1 MNRLMNRIKGI
12 LYAAVSSS
20 TFGLAPFFSLTLL
33 LAGFSAFEVLSYRWG
48 VATIALTLFGW
59 CSGCSFRLEKKDF
72 LVVLLLSLLRAVTS
86 FSLLIAYQNI
96 ATGVASTIHFMYPL
110 AVSLVMM
117 YFFQEKKSL
126 WVMFAVFMSLLGAAL
141 LSSGELEAKNGDTI
155 VGLVAA
161 CVSVFSYAGYIVGVR
176 MTRAVRINSTVLTC
190 YVMGLG
196 TVLYFIGALTT
207 SGLRLVADGYT
218 WLIIL
223 GLALPATAI
232 SNITLVRAIKYA
244 GPTLTSI
251 LGAME
256 PLTAVVIGVFVFKE
270 LFTLNSAIGIIL
282 ILLAVSVVI
291 FRKQKMKEYKK
302 MLFYLIG

>member
-291 FRKQKMKEYKK
+291 FRKQKMKDYK
-302 MLFYLIG
+302 

>member
-1 MNRLMNRIKGI
+1 MNRIKGI

-207 SGLRLVADGYT
+207 SGLQLVADGYT

-256 PLTAVVIGVFVFKE
+256 PLTAVVTGVFVFKE

-291 FRKQKMKEYKK
+291 FRKQKNERV
-302 MLFYLIG
+302 

>member
-1 MNRLMNRIKGI
+1 MNRIKGI

-218 WLIIL
+218 WLIIW

-282 ILLAVSVVI
+282 MAQL
-291 FRKQKMKEYKK
+291 
-302 MLFYLIG
+302 

>member
-1 MNRLMNRIKGI
+1 MNRIKGI

-256 PLTAVVIGVFVFKE
+256 PLTAVVIGVFVAQSE
-270 LFTLNSAIGIIL
+270 TLWDCVKIL
-282 ILLAVSVVI
+282 IFAS
-291 FRKQKMKEYKK
+291 
-302 MLFYLIG
+302 

>member
-1 MNRLMNRIKGI
+1 MNRIKGI

-207 SGLRLVADGYT
+207 SGLQLVADGYT

-291 FRKQKMKEYKK
+291 FRKQKNEKV
-302 MLFYLIG
+302 

>member
-196 TVLYFIGALTT
+196 IVLYFIGALTT

-291 FRKQKMKEYKK
+291 FRKQKMKEYK
-302 MLFYLIG
+302 

>member
-1 MNRLMNRIKGI
+1 MNRIKGI

-223 GLALPATAI
+223 GLALSATAI

-291 FRKQKMKEYKK
+291 FRKQKNERV
-302 MLFYLIG
+302 

>member
-1 MNRLMNRIKGI
+1 MNRIKGI

-86 FSLLIAYQNI
+86 FSLLMAYQNI

-126 WVMFAVFMSLLGAAL
+126 WVMFAVFMSLLGAAM

-161 CVSVFSYAGYIVGVR
+161 CISVFSYAGYIVGIR
-176 MTRAVRINSTVLTC
+176 MTRAVRINSTSLTC

-291 FRKQKMKEYKK
+291 FRKQKNERV
-302 MLFYLIG
+302 

>member
-1 MNRLMNRIKGI
+1 MNRIKGI

-141 LSSGELEAKNGDTI
+141 LSSGGLEAKNGDTI

-291 FRKQKMKEYKK
+291 FRKQKNERV
-302 MLFYLIG
+302 

>member
-291 FRKQKMKEYKK
+291 FRKQKMKEYK
-302 MLFYLIG
+302 

>member
-1 MNRLMNRIKGI
+1 MNRIKGI

-161 CVSVFSYAGYIVGVR
+161 CVSVFSYTGYIVGVR

-207 SGLRLVADGYT
+207 SGLQLVADGYT

-291 FRKQKMKEYKK
+291 FRKQKNERV
-302 MLFYLIG
+302 

>member
-1 MNRLMNRIKGI
+1 MNRIKGI

-126 WVMFAVFMSLLGAAL
+126 WVMFAVFMSLLGAAM

-291 FRKQKMKEYKK
+291 FRKQKNER
-302 MLFYLIG
+302 L

>member
-1 MNRLMNRIKGI
+1 MNRIKGI

-291 FRKQKMKEYKK
+291 LPQSETLGDCVKI
-302 MLFYLIG
+302 LIFAS

>member
-1 MNRLMNRIKGI
+1 MNRIKGI

-190 YVMGLG
+190 HVMGLG

-291 FRKQKMKEYKK
+291 FRKQKK
-302 MLFYLIG
+302 

>member
-1 MNRLMNRIKGI
+1 MNRIKGI

-110 AVSLVMM
+110 AVSLVLM

-291 FRKQKMKEYKK
+291 FRKQKNERV
-302 MLFYLIG
+302 

>member
-1 MNRLMNRIKGI
+1 MNRIKGI

-48 VATIALTLFGW
+48 VATIALTLIGW

-291 FRKQKMKEYKK
+291 FRKQKNERV
-302 MLFYLIG
+302 

>member
-1 MNRLMNRIKGI
+1 MNRIKGI

-207 SGLRLVADGYT
+207 SGLQLVADGYT

-291 FRKQKMKEYKK
+291 LAHPQF
-302 MLFYLIG
+302 LGGNYL

>member
-207 SGLRLVADGYT
+207 SGLQLVADGYT

-256 PLTAVVIGVFVFKE
+256 PLTAVVIGIFVFKE

-291 FRKQKMKEYKK
+291 FRKQKNERV
-302 MLFYLIG
+302 

>member
-1 MNRLMNRIKGI
+1 MNRIKGI

-20 TFGLAPFFSLTLL
+20 TFGLAPFFSITLL

-48 VATIALTLFGW
+48 VASVVLIAFGLL
-59 CSGCSFRLEKKDF
+59 SGCDFRLTRKD
-72 LVVLLLSLLRAVTS
+72 LGVVFLLSLLRAVTS
-86 FSLLIAYQNI
+86 FSLIIAYQNI
-96 ATGVASTIHFMYPL
+96 ASGVASTIHFMYPL
-110 AVSLVMM
+110 AVALAMM
-117 YFFQEKKSL
+117 FFFQERKSL
-126 WVMFAVFMSLLGAAL
+126 LVMLAVLMSLLGAAL
-141 LSSGELEAKNGDTI
+141 LSMGELDAKNGNTI

-161 CVSVFSYAGYIVGVR
+161 CVSVFSYAGYIIGVR
-176 MTRAVRINSTVLTC
+176 TTRAVQINSTVLTC

-196 TVLYFIGALTT
+196 TLFYLIGAFTT
-207 SGLRLVADGYT
+207 SGIQWVTDGYT

-232 SNITLVRAIKYA
+232 SNITLVHAIKYA

-270 LFTLNSAIGIIL
+270 LFTVNSAVGILLIL
-282 ILLAVSVVI
+282 IAVSIVV
-291 FRKQKMKEYKK
+291 FRRQKS
-302 MLFYLIG
+302 

>member
-1 MNRLMNRIKGI
+1 MNRIKGI

-223 GLALPATAI
+223 GLALPVTAI

-291 FRKQKMKEYKK
+291 FRKQKNERV
-302 MLFYLIG
+302 

>member
-1 MNRLMNRIKGI
+1 MNRIKGI

-291 FRKQKMKEYKK
+291 FRKQKNERV
-302 MLFYLIG
+302 

>member
-1 MNRLMNRIKGI
+1 MNRIKGI

-110 AVSLVMM
+110 AVSIVMM

-291 FRKQKMKEYKK
+291 FRKQKNERV
-302 MLFYLIG
+302 

>member
-1 MNRLMNRIKGI
+1 MNRIKGI

-207 SGLRLVADGYT
+207 SGLQLVADGYT

-223 GLALPATAI
+223 GLALPATTI

-291 FRKQKMKEYKK
+291 FRKQKNERV
-302 MLFYLIG
+302 

>member
-1 MNRLMNRIKGI
+1 MNRIKGI

-282 ILLAVSVVI
+282 GI
-291 FRKQKMKEYKK
+291 FLK
-302 MLFYLIG
+302 

>member
-1 MNRLMNRIKGI
+1 MNRIKGI

-141 LSSGELEAKNGDTI
+141 LSSGELEAKDGDTI

-291 FRKQKMKEYKK
+291 FRKQKNERV
-302 MLFYLIG
+302 

>member
-1 MNRLMNRIKGI
+1 MNRIKGI

-126 WVMFAVFMSLLGAAL
+126 WVMFAVSMSLLGAAL

-256 PLTAVVIGVFVFKE
+256 PSTAVVIGVFVFKE

-291 FRKQKMKEYKK
+291 FRKQKNERV
-302 MLFYLIG
+302 

>member
-1 MNRLMNRIKGI
+1 MNRIKGI

-126 WVMFAVFMSLLGAAL
+126 WVMFAVSMSLLGAAL

-207 SGLRLVADGYT
+207 SGLQLVADGYT

-291 FRKQKMKEYKK
+291 FRKQKKAQ
-302 MLFYLIG
+302 L

>member
-1 MNRLMNRIKGI
+1 MNRIKGI

-291 FRKQKMKEYKK
+291 FRKQKKMKEYK
-302 MLFYLIG
+302 

>member
-1 MNRLMNRIKGI
+1 MNRIKGI

-207 SGLRLVADGYT
+207 SGLQLVADGYT

-256 PLTAVVIGVFVFKE
+256 PLKAVVIGVFVFKE

-291 FRKQKMKEYKK
+291 FRKQKNERV
-302 MLFYLIG
+302 

>member
-1 MNRLMNRIKGI
+1 MNRIKGI

-291 FRKQKMKEYKK
+291 
-302 MLFYLIG
+302 LAHPIIIGGMHKS

>member
-1 MNRLMNRIKGI
+1 MNRIKGI

-291 FRKQKMKEYKK
+291 FRKQKNER
-302 MLFYLIG
+302 I

>member
-126 WVMFAVFMSLLGAAL
+126 WVMLAVSMSLLGAAL

-207 SGLRLVADGYT
+207 SGLQLVADGYT

-291 FRKQKMKEYKK
+291 FRKQKNERV
-302 MLFYLIG
+302 

>member
-1 MNRLMNRIKGI
+1 MNRIKGI

-126 WVMFAVFMSLLGAAL
+126 WVMFAVSMSLLGAAL

-207 SGLRLVADGYT
+207 SGLQLVADGYT

-256 PLTAVVIGVFVFKE
+256 PSTAVVIGIFVFKE

-291 FRKQKMKEYKK
+291 FRKQKNERV
-302 MLFYLIG
+302 

>member
-1 MNRLMNRIKGI
+1 MNRIKGI

-141 LSSGELEAKNGDTI
+141 LSSGELEAKNSDTI

-291 FRKQKMKEYKK
+291 FRKQKNERV
-302 MLFYLIG
+302 

>member
-161 CVSVFSYAGYIVGVR
+161 CVSVFSYTGYIVGVR

-207 SGLRLVADGYT
+207 SGLQLVADGYT

-282 ILLAVSVVI
+282 MAQL
-291 FRKQKMKEYKK
+291 
-302 MLFYLIG
+302 

>member
-1 MNRLMNRIKGI
+1 MNRIKGI

-72 LVVLLLSLLRAVTS
+72 LVVLLLSLLRAATS

-223 GLALPATAI
+223 GLAFPATAI

-291 FRKQKMKEYKK
+291 FRKQKNERV
-302 MLFYLIG
+302 

>member
-1 MNRLMNRIKGI
+1 MNRIKGI

-48 VATIALTLFGW
+48 GATIALTLFGW

-291 FRKQKMKEYKK
+291 FRKQKNERV
-302 MLFYLIG
+302 